1 MTRMLALAV
10 PLALAVAVASLPMA
24 VALAAGPTV
33 TPTPPSSVSIVIPN
47 VTPPGLGNTPP
58 PNKFL
63 PSAPPATV
71 TIKRAVPPPTLSPTP
86 PPSTF
91 PPSVPPPNTF
101 LPNTPA
107 PSVPIV
113 FPVPPPPATP
123 ADGLGAPNDFAT
135 LGNPGN
141 TSFQPGVFNPFD
153 NPHPA
158 LPWGDGQI
166 GGARYGQVLRYWE
179 NQPQTVNNVRF
190 EQQAAPPQELNGN
203 PQPQGQPSTPT
214 GVLSAKVVTKEPE
227 PQSVTVPAYWIIETQ
242 RGYLHMPR
250 WVLQE
255 VGGGYYRWA
264 LVTGWFQPR

>member
-1 MTRMLALAV
+1 MSRVLAS
-10 PLALAVAVASLPMA
+10 ALSALLVVSSASL
-24 VALAAGPTV
+24 ALAAGPTPPPPNV
-33 TPTPPSSVSIVIPN
+33 SNTPPSSVSIVVPG
-47 VTPPGLGNTPP
+47 VTPPPLTNTPP

-63 PSAPPATV
+63 PST
-71 TIKRAVPPPTLSPTP
+71 PPTNKFL
-86 PPSTF
+86 
-91 PPSVPPPNTF
+91 PSVPP
-101 LPNTPA
+101 

-123 ADGLGAPNDFAT
+123 QQGLGTPNDFAT

-153 NPHPA
+153 NPHPM

-166 GGARYGQVLRYWE
+166 GGQRYGQVLRYWE
-179 NQPQTVNNVRF
+179 NQPQTVYNVRF
-190 EQQAAPPQELNGN
+190 EQAAAPPQELDGN

-214 GVLSAKVVTKEPE
+214 GALGAKVVVKAPD
-227 PQSVTVPAYWIIETQ
+227 PQSVTVPAYWIIETT
-242 RGYLHMPR
+242 RGYFHMPR

-255 VGGGYYRWA
+255 IGGGYYRWA